1 MNLFE
6 TLNFSKDFE
15 ITDTILE
22 NEKIKIER
30 ILSSGQSSDV
40 YDQNEDEWVLV
51 LEGESVLET
60 EGKEIPLK
68 KGDHYYI
75 KAHEKHRVLYTSENC
90 LWLCIF
96 VK

>member
-1 MNLFE
+1 MNIFE
-6 TLNFSKDFE
+6 SLNFSKDFE
-15 ITDTILE
+15 ITDTILK

-30 ILSSGQSSDV
+30 ILSSGQRTAV
-40 YDQNEDEWVLV
+40 YDQKEDEWVLV

-60 EGKEIPLK
+60 EGKEISLK

>member
-15 ITDTILE
+15 ITDTILK

-30 ILSSGQSSDV
+30 ILSSGQRTAV
-40 YDQNEDEWVLV
+40 YDQKEDEWVLV

-60 EGKEIPLK
+60 EGKEISLK

>member
-1 MNLFE
+1 MNIFE
-6 TLNFSKDFE
+6 SLNFSKDFE
-15 ITDTILE
+15 ITDTILK

-60 EGKEIPLK
+60 EGKEISLK

>member
-1 MNLFE
+1 MNIFE
-6 TLNFSKDFE
+6 SLNFSKDFE
-15 ITDTILE
+15 ITDTILK

-30 ILSSGQSSDV
+30 ILSSGQSTAV
-40 YDQNEDEWVLV
+40 YDQKEDEWVLV

-60 EGKEIPLK
+60 EGKEISLK

>member
-1 MNLFE
+1 M
-6 TLNFSKDFE
+6 
-15 ITDTILE
+15 E

-60 EGKEIPLK
+60 EGKEIPLNT
-68 KGDHYYI
+68 GDHYYI
-75 KAHEKHRVLYTSENC
+75 KANEQHRVLYTSENC